1 MKSILI
7 YGDSNVWGDGDP
19 SGKRIPMQCQWTNIL
34 RSKLNNEYLIY
45 QEGLPGRLAG
55 TEEEKLIYKN
65 GLVTF
70 LSTYRSLA
78 PVDILIIALG
88 TNDLSNYYKKT
99 SDKVIQDL
107 LEYTKIIENQFSD
120 LKYRNKYFNSV
131 KPRIIYILPSNFD
144 YILRAND
151 VYSELSEKYR
161 LEVIKYFFENK
172 DKYEFVVYNN
182 AELFEDGIH
191 FNLNDHQNMAKLVK
205 KKIINK

>member
-19 SGKRIPMQCQWTNIL
+19 SGKRIPMQCQWSNIL
-34 RSKLNNEYLIY
+34 RKEIGNAYLIY

-65 GLVTF
+65 GLTTF
-70 LSTYRSLA
+70 LATFRSLA
-78 PVDILIIALG
+78 PIDILIIALG
-88 TNDLSNYYKKT
+88 TNDLSNYYKKA
-99 SDKVIQDL
+99 SDKVIRDL
-107 LEYTKIIENQFSD
+107 LEYTKIIEKQFSD
-120 LKYRNKYFNSV
+120 LKYRNKYFNSI
-131 KPRIIYILPSNFD
+131 KPRVIYILPSNFD
-144 YILRAND
+144 YLFRARD
-151 VYSELSEKYR
+151 IYSEVAEKYR

-172 DKYEFVVYNN
+172 DKYEYIVYND

-205 KKIINK
+205 KKIING